1 MKQLLSIFLVILF
14 AFPAW
19 AQEGVITEIQKGQQ
33 APFTGVL
40 MDAKAAAK
48 VLTEQKYTAEECRL
62 EMDREIE
69 ILKAKLELDLKISD
83 IKLDM
88 TTNKVSNN
96 FLELTQSVTGNF
108 YNYTIQSS
116 SHGFITAS
124 GFGGGSSLSYSVSH
138 ENLDGQSN
146 RAEGWGLVFKD
157 HPSQGDSD
165 GSFGFIVNDLSKSLS
180 ELSYSPSL
188 S

>member
-69 ILKAKLELDLKISD
+69 ILKAKLELDLKISE
-83 IKLDM
+83 IKLNSATDKY
-88 TTNKVSNN
+88 TSLLNIKDEENKRLQELALRRPNRCTVLQSRSN
-96 FLELTQSVTGNF
+96 
-108 YNYTIQSS
+108 
-116 SHGFITAS
+116 
-124 GFGGGSSLSYSVSH
+124 
-138 ENLDGQSN
+138 
-146 RAEGWGLVFKD
+146 
-157 HPSQGDSD
+157 
-165 GSFGFIVNDLSKSLS
+165 KSMIK
-180 ELSYSPSL
+180 
-188 S
+188 

>member
-69 ILKAKLELDLKISD
+69 ILKAKLELDLKISE
-83 IKLDM
+83 IKLTSATDKY
-88 TTNKVSNN
+88 TNLLNIKDEENKR
-96 FLELTQSVTGNF
+96 LEELALERRND
-108 YNYTIQSS
+108 N
-116 SHGFITAS
+116 SHWWLA
-124 GFGGGSSLSYSVSH
+124 GGVLGGIVLSI
-138 ENLDGQSN
+138 
-146 RAEGWGLVFKD
+146 AVFAVAVEIKD
-157 HPSQGDSD
+157 
-165 GSFGFIVNDLSKSLS
+165 
-180 ELSYSPSL
+180 
-188 S
+188 

>member
-1 MKQLLSIFLVILF
+1 MKQLLSIILVILF

-69 ILKAKLELDLKISD
+69 LLRAKLELDLKI
-83 IKLDM
+83 
-88 TTNKVSNN
+88 TN
-96 FLELTQSVTGNF
+96 LC
-108 YNYTIQSS
+108 
-116 SHGFITAS
+116 
-124 GFGGGSSLSYSVSH
+124 SL
-138 ENLDGQSN
+138 
-146 RAEGWGLVFKD
+146 LVFL
-157 HPSQGDSD
+157 
-165 GSFGFIVNDLSKSLS
+165 ILCLSLFLFLNQFCLS
-180 ELSYSPSL
+180 MTI
-188 S
+188 

>member
-1 MKQLLSIFLVILF
+1 MKQLLSIILVILF

-69 ILKAKLELDLKISD
+69 LLRAKLELDLKITNAKLAGSEERLAQILE
-83 IKLDM
+83 IKNEEIGRLQDLALDSPNDYTLWWLTGGVVGGIIL
-88 TTNKVSNN
+88 TTSIFVVAMGTTK
-96 FLELTQSVTGNF
+96 
-108 YNYTIQSS
+108 
-116 SHGFITAS
+116 
-124 GFGGGSSLSYSVSH
+124 
-138 ENLDGQSN
+138 
-146 RAEGWGLVFKD
+146 
-157 HPSQGDSD
+157 
-165 GSFGFIVNDLSKSLS
+165 
-180 ELSYSPSL
+180 
-188 S
+188 

>member
-1 MKQLLSIFLVILF
+1 MKQLLSIILVILF

-69 ILKAKLELDLKISD
+69 LLRAKLELDLKITNAKLAGSEERLAQILE
-83 IKLDM
+83 IKDEEIQRLQELALDSP
-88 TTNKVSNN
+88 NDYSIWW
-96 FLELTQSVTGNF
+96 LTGGVVGGIALSVAIFAVAVEIKN
-108 YNYTIQSS
+108 
-116 SHGFITAS
+116 
-124 GFGGGSSLSYSVSH
+124 
-138 ENLDGQSN
+138 
-146 RAEGWGLVFKD
+146 
-157 HPSQGDSD
+157 
-165 GSFGFIVNDLSKSLS
+165 
-180 ELSYSPSL
+180 
-188 S
+188 

>member
-69 ILKAKLELDLKISD
+69 ILKAKLELDLKISE
-83 IKLDM
+83 IKLPTATDKY
-88 TTNKVSNN
+88 TNHLNIKDEENKRLQELA
-96 FLELTQSVTGNF
+96 LERPTKIF
-108 YNYTIQSS
+108 
-116 SHGFITAS
+116 A
-124 GFGGGSSLSYSVSH
+124 
-138 ENLDGQSN
+138 
-146 RAEGWGLVFKD
+146 
-157 HPSQGDSD
+157 
-165 GSFGFIVNDLSKSLS
+165 
-180 ELSYSPSL
+180 
-188 S
+188 

>member
-69 ILKAKLELDLKISD
+69 ILKAKLELDLKISE
-83 IKLDM
+83 IKLTSATDKY
-88 TTNKVSNN
+88 TNLLNIKD
-96 FLELTQSVTGNF
+96 E
-108 YNYTIQSS
+108 
-116 SHGFITAS
+116 
-124 GFGGGSSLSYSVSH
+124 
-138 ENLDGQSN
+138 EN
-146 RAEGWGLVFKD
+146 RATTRSSTRKT
-157 HPSQGDSD
+157 
-165 GSFGFIVNDLSKSLS
+165 K
-180 ELSYSPSL
+180 
-188 S
+188 